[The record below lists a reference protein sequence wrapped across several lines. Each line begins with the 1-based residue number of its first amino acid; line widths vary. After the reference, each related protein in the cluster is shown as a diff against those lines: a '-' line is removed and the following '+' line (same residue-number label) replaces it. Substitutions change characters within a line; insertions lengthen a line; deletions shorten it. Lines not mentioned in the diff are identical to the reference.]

1 MKRPDP
7 ALRSD
12 EELLAEFRADPEGP
26 VGRAAASELLGRH
39 QRQVY
44 VWCHRV
50 VRDPERALDLAQD
63 VLTKAYG
70 AMAGFEGRSRFS
82 SWLFVIARN
91 RCLSAIAAPSLLRD
105 EERDPD
111 GIASSTPG
119 PDEQYEQSLDESALR
134 ALMLQHLDEQEREAL
149 WLRCFEKLAVED
161 ITRILDLQTVSGARA
176 LLQRARR
183 KLRAALVRRDEE
195 TP

>member
-1 MKRPDP
+1 MKRPAL
-7 ALRSD
+7 ALRTD
-12 EELLAEFRADPEGP
+12 EELLADFRADPKGA
-26 VGRAAASELLGRH
+26 VGCAAASELLGRH

-44 VWCHRV
+44 IWCHRV

-63 VLTKAYG
+63 VLTKAFG
-70 AMAGFEGRSRFS
+70 AMSHFEGRSKFS

-105 EERDPD
+105 EAAEPD
-111 GIASSTPG
+111 RIASTTPG
-119 PDEQYEQSLDESALR
+119 PEQEYEQALEESALR
-134 ALMLQHLDEQEREAL
+134 NLMMQHLDEQEREAL

-161 ITRILDLQTVSGARA
+161 ITRILDLQEVSGARA

-183 KLRAALVRRDEE
+183 KLRAALIRRDEE
-195 TP
+195 DS